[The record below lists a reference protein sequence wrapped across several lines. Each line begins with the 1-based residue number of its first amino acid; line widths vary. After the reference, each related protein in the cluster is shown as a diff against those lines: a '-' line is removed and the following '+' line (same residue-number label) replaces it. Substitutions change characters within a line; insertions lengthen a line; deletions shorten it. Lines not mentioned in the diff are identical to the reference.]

1 MLALTVFLGLIVVG
15 AFVALFD
22 ANEYKQEL
30 SALVKQQTGRD
41 LQFSGDIAL
50 TLYPALGMRL
60 GSMSFSNA
68 PGFGESPMLLVNNAS
83 VSVDVL
89 SLLALKPQIAQLV
102 LDGLQLNLQKN
113 AQGQTN
119 WDDLAG
125 APDKQPAP
133 PSAEGGQKDADK
145 TAAFNLE
152 GAFEGLSITNSRLVW
167 SDAIAGAQYQVE
179 VSSLTTGL
187 IKAEQPFPVNLSMA
201 VASANELNAQLELT
215 TSVLFE
221 NQSLHLTG
229 LKLES
234 KATGALIPVDHVAIK
249 LGAEITFSMPDQ
261 RLGIS
266 ALNTQIRTT
275 GGVLTHSETSLTAE
289 AGFDLKDEQLSLG
302 VLDIQSDLQGDA
314 IPNGRVK
321 LGVSAARLELELN
334 KRALGL
340 HDLVFALN
348 ENKFQGFVQVEDYTR
363 PAVRFELAADR
374 FDVDKLLGVSDRPEP
389 VPADKQEPAAEDMQ
403 IALPMDLLRTLK
415 LDGKLS
421 VGTLI
426 VQHLTLNDI
435 LLKVNADKGILK
447 LNPFRMNLYE
457 GTFDSA
463 IELNA
468 QGKQPVYTLKQE
480 LSSFKIGKFLKDFME
495 EDMLSG
501 ATDLRLNL
509 SARGEWLSALK
520 ASLNGDLDI
529 ALKDG
534 AVQGF
539 NLRHKIDSAR
549 ARLKGDKEPE
559 LIEKKTDF
567 SAMSLSAQIRN
578 GVLTSDD
585 LDMQTPLL
593 RVSGKGS
600 VDLVKETLNYLVNAK
615 LVTTLKGQ
623 QAGTADEL
631 SGLKIP
637 LLISGPWL
645 SPNVDLQLDEI
656 FKARLDAEKEQLKQK
671 LDKQKDALAQ
681 KLAAEKASLKA
692 AQEKEIADKKA
703 QLEFKKQQLE
713 AEQKAELA
721 ARKKEA
727 EDKARK
733 KLEDKLKKLF

>member
-1 MLALTVFLGLIVVG
+1 
-15 AFVALFD
+15 
-22 ANEYKQEL
+22 
-30 SALVKQQTGRD
+30 
-41 LQFSGDIAL
+41 
-50 TLYPALGMRL
+50 
-60 GSMSFSNA
+60 
-68 PGFGESPMLLVNNAS
+68 
-83 VSVDVL
+83 
-89 SLLALKPQIAQLV
+89 
-102 LDGLQLNLQKN
+102 
-113 AQGQTN
+113 
-119 WDDLAG
+119 
-125 APDKQPAP
+125 
-133 PSAEGGQKDADK
+133 
-145 TAAFNLE
+145 
-152 GAFEGLSITNSRLVW
+152 
-167 SDAIAGAQYQVE
+167 
-179 VSSLTTGL
+179 
-187 IKAEQPFPVNLSMA
+187 
-201 VASANELNAQLELT
+201 
-215 TSVLFE
+215 
-221 NQSLHLTG
+221 
-229 LKLES
+229 
-234 KATGALIPVDHVAIK
+234 
-249 LGAEITFSMPDQ
+249 
-261 RLGIS
+261 
-266 ALNTQIRTT
+266 
-275 GGVLTHSETSLTAE
+275 
-289 AGFDLKDEQLSLG
+289 
-302 VLDIQSDLQGDA
+302 
-314 IPNGRVK
+314 
-321 LGVSAARLELELN
+321 
-334 KRALGL
+334 
-340 HDLVFALN
+340 
-348 ENKFQGFVQVEDYTR
+348 
-363 PAVRFELAADR
+363 
-374 FDVDKLLGVSDRPEP
+374 
-389 VPADKQEPAAEDMQ
+389 
-403 IALPMDLLRTLK
+403 
-415 LDGKLS
+415 
-421 VGTLI
+421 
-426 VQHLTLNDI
+426 
-435 LLKVNADKGILK
+435 
-447 LNPFRMNLYE
+447 
-457 GTFDSA
+457 
-463 IELNA
+463 
-468 QGKQPVYTLKQE
+468 
-480 LSSFKIGKFLKDFME
+480 ME

-671 LDKQKDALAQ
+671 LAKQKDALAQ

-703 QLEFKKQQLE
+703 QLELKKQQFE

-733 KLEDKLKKLF
+733 QLEDKLKKLF